1 MGILRG
7 VGKSVVAGRESGVR
21 SASNALV
28 YGEPGLEETIVQ
40 TAMAAIWDTC
50 LRTNAGGDP

>member
-1 MGILRG
+1 MTCSFGF
-7 VGKSVVAGRESGVR
+7 
-21 SASNALV
+21 NALV